1 MNEKMWWIL
10 VSGKYERILKP
21 RDVYWGAG
29 ADVLDDVEDTDDRE
43 EGDDVEDIAVVGE
56 KLYKII

>member
-29 ADVLDDVEDTDDRE
+29 ADVLDDVEDTDERE
-43 EGDDVEDIAVVGE
+43 EDDVCTES
-56 KLYKII
+56 